1 MENASKAL
9 IIAGAILLSILLI
22 SMGII
27 VYRNASST
35 INSADMSET
44 ETQTFNG
51 KFTPYLGTN
60 VTANQVYSLCESVQ
74 TSNQTEKT
82 NGTKR
87 YVKVTI
93 KANADKGIASDIT
106 YGAAGAKT
114 ADTDEGLK
122 SKNVTKLPSSQTYK
136 VEVKTYNGSTIQEIE
151 VTAK

>member
-44 ETQTFNG
+44 ETQTFNV

-60 VTANQVYSLCESVQ
+60 ITANQVYTLCESVQ
-74 TSNQTEKT
+74 TSNQSEKT

-87 YVKVTI
+87 YIKVTI
-93 KANADKGIASDIT
+93 TADQNKGVATAT
-106 YGAAGAKT
+106 YGVSGANT
-114 ADTDEGLK
+114 ADADVK
-122 SKNVTKLPSSQTYK
+122 STNITKLPSSQTYTVTASK
-136 VEVKTYNGSTIQEIE
+136 YNGSTIQEIT
-151 VTAK
+151 VKAN

>member
-60 VTANQVYSLCESVQ
+60 ITANQVYTLCESVQ
-74 TSNQTEKT
+74 TSNQSEKT
-82 NGTKR
+82 NGTKKI
-87 YVKVTI
+87 Y
-93 KANADKGIASDIT
+93 KGN
-106 YGAAGAKT
+106 Y
-114 ADTDEGLK
+114 
-122 SKNVTKLPSSQTYK
+122 YC
-136 VEVKTYNGSTIQEIE
+136 
-151 VTAK
+151 

>member
-35 INSADMSET
+35 INSAD
-44 ETQTFNG
+44 TQTFNG

-60 VTANQVYSLCESVQ
+60 ITANQVYTLCESVQ
-74 TSNQTEKT
+74 TSNQSEKT

-87 YVKVTI
+87 YIKVTI
-93 KANADKGIASDIT
+93 TADQNKGVATAT
-106 YGAAGAKT
+106 YGVSGANT
-114 ADTDEGLK
+114 ADADVK
-122 SKNVTKLPSSQTYK
+122 STNITKLPSSQTYTVTASK
-136 VEVKTYNGSTIQEIE
+136 YNGSTIQEIT
-151 VTAK
+151 VKAN

>member
-27 VYRNASST
+27 VFRNASST
-35 INSADMSET
+35 ISSADMSET

-60 VTANQVYSLCESVQ
+60 ITANQVYTLCESVQ
-74 TSNQTEKT
+74 TSNQSEKT

-87 YVKVTI
+87 YIKVTI
-93 KANADKGIASDIT
+93 EAAADKGIAAKVT
-106 YGAAGAKT
+106 YGASGANT
-114 ADTDEGLK
+114 VDAQVT
-122 SKNVTKLPSSQTYK
+122 SKNVTKLPSSQTYTVTASK
-136 VEVKTYNGSTIQEIE
+136 YNGSTIQEIT
-151 VTAK
+151 VKAN

>member
-60 VTANQVYSLCESVQ
+60 ITANQVYTLCESVQ
-74 TSNQTEKT
+74 TSNQSEKT

-87 YVKVTI
+87 YIKVTI
-93 KANADKGIASDIT
+93 TADDTKGVATATYGVSGANA
-106 YGAAGAKT
+106 
-114 ADTDEGLK
+114 ADDTVK
-122 SKNVTKLPSSQTYK
+122 SVNVTKLPSSQTYTVTASK
-136 VEVKTYNGSTIQEIE
+136 YNGSTIQEIT
-151 VTAK
+151 VKAN

>member
-9 IIAGAILLSILLI
+9 IIAGAKLLSILLI

-60 VTANQVYSLCESVQ
+60 ITANQVYTLCESVQ
-74 TSNQTEKT
+74 TSNQSEKT

-87 YVKVTI
+87 YIKVTI
-93 KANADKGIASDIT
+93 TAEQTHRGPTAT
-106 YGAAGAKT
+106 YGAPGANT
-114 ADTDEGLK
+114 AEADEK
-122 SKNVTKLPSSQTYK
+122 STNITK
-136 VEVKTYNGSTIQEIE
+136 
-151 VTAK
+151 

>member
-74 TSNQTEKT
+74 TSNQAEKT

-93 KANADKGIASDIT
+93 VENTEKGVAGKS
-106 YGAAGAKT
+106 YGVTGAQT

-122 SKNVTKLPSSQTYK
+122 SKNVTKLPSSQTYN
-136 VEVKTYNGSTIQEIE
+136 VEVKTYNGSTIQEIKVE
-151 VTAK
+151 AK

>member
-27 VYRNASST
+27 VFRNASST

-44 ETQTFNG
+44 EVQTFNG

-60 VTANQVYSLCESVQ
+60 ITANQVYTLCESVQ
-74 TSNQTEKT
+74 TSNQSEKT

-87 YVKVTI
+87 YVKVSVT
-93 KANADKGIASDIT
+93 ADAAKGVTAAT
-106 YGAAGAKT
+106 YGVSGANT
-114 ADTDEGLK
+114 ADADVK
-122 SKNVTKLPSSQTYK
+122 SVNVTKVPSSQTY
-136 VEVKTYNGSTIQEIE
+136 EVKVSKYNGSIIQEIT

>member
-93 KANADKGIASDIT
+93 VENTGKGVAGKSYGVTGAN
-106 YGAAGAKT
+106 T

-122 SKNVTKLPSSQTYK
+122 SKNVTKLPSSQTYN

>member
-35 INSADMSET
+35 INSAADMSET
-44 ETQTFNG
+44 EIQTFNG

-60 VTANQVYSLCESVQ
+60 ISANQVYSLCESVQ
-74 TSNQTEKT
+74 THNQTEKT

-87 YVKVTI
+87 YIKVSIT
-93 KANADKGIASDIT
+93 ADTNKGIAATS
-106 YGAAGAKT
+106 YGVSGANV
-114 ADTDEGLK
+114 ADGDVK
-122 SKNVTKLPSSQTYK
+122 SVNVTKLPSSQTYT
-136 VEVKTYNGSTIQEIE
+136 VTASVYNGSIIQEIT
-151 VTAK
+151 VKAN